1 MTFIWNNPP
10 IPLWACHLFFP
21 QWLSMAIG
29 FLLHYL
35 RVPVSHL
42 FSLGHPWLVCF
53 SWDSLA
59 LFLTLYSH
67 GLLLT
72 SLGFPS
78 PITLSSFL
86 RFMGLPSTPYFLY
99 FHYFGLA
106 VAHSHF
112 STSYTAHE
120 FAISLFPGSFK
131 PICLLKAHLFISWTC
146 DPLFLL
152 LGLNGFSI
160 YLPTLFCPCCWAS
173 SFLLTSKMTINNSK
187 LDKVGLDWKKFLI
200 QPMHTPSS
208 GKLRQLFTWKWSHYY
223 FYYHS
228 QSTNNNNN
236 NKIIEYC

>member
-1 MTFIWNNPP
+1 
-10 IPLWACHLFFP
+10 
-21 QWLSMAIG
+21 MAIG

-35 RVPVSHL
+35 RAPVSHL

-112 STSYTAHE
+112 STSYTANE

-131 PICLLKAHLFISWTC
+131 PIFLLKAHLLPVIHYSYRLGLMVFLSIC
-146 DPLFLL
+146 QLFSARVVGLL
-152 LGLNGFSI
+152 LPF
-160 YLPTLFCPCCWAS
+160 
-173 SFLLTSKMTINNSK
+173 
-187 LDKVGLDWKKFLI
+187 
-200 QPMHTPSS
+200 
-208 GKLRQLFTWKWSHYY
+208 
-223 FYYHS
+223 
-228 QSTNNNNN
+228 
-236 NKIIEYC
+236 